1 MQVHAAL
8 RAHNCKHHWPA
19 DQISMCPWVRV
30 CKNQGFRGVDNF
42 FLARY
47 QQVVARSRESWRRV
61 SSCLH
66 SLRVPLQPVP
76 QGEAPGHGSEPFSQA
91 NGGSFNLLSVQYP
104 GVGASQNCLSDG
116 YNLGA
121 GPTNANPS
129 GHKGR
134 AIKGHP
140 CRDCAHSRALVIQ
153 VKITGGRAHPCL

>member
-1 MQVHAAL
+1 METH
-8 RAHNCKHHWPA
+8 
-19 DQISMCPWVRV
+19 
-30 CKNQGFRGVDNF
+30 
-42 FLARY
+42 
-47 QQVVARSRESWRRV
+47 
-61 SSCLH
+61 
-66 SLRVPLQPVP
+66 LQPVP